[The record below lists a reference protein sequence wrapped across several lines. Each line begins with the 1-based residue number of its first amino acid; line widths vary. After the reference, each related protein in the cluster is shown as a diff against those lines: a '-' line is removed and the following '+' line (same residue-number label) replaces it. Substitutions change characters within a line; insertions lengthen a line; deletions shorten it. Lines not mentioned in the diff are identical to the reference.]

1 MADELSIPP
10 EAVRSN
16 GFEVCRVWIA
26 GDAQQIALRT
36 DVWED
41 PAAWGLLLVDLARN
55 VAMAHTGS
63 RGAEYDAMLERIKEG
78 FDAEWDAPTD
88 EPGLN

>member
-10 EAVRSN
+10 EAIRTN

-26 GDAQQIALRT
+26 GEGQQIALRT

-41 PAAWGLLLVDLARN
+41 HAAWGLLLVDLARHI
-55 VAMAHTGS
+55 ARAHAGDS
-63 RGAEYDAMLERIKEG
+63 ADEYAAILDRIKEG
-78 FDAEWDAPTD
+78 FDAEWDNPTD
-88 EPGLN
+88 ETGLN

>member
-10 EAVRSN
+10 EAIRAD
-16 GFEVCRVWIA
+16 GFEVCRVWVA
-26 GDAQQIALRT
+26 GDTQQIALRA

-41 PAAWGLLLVDLARN
+41 PAAWGLLLVDLARHI
-55 VAMAHTGS
+55 ARAHAGND
-63 RGAEYDAMLERIKEG
+63 ADEYAAILARIKEG
-78 FDAEWDAPTD
+78 FDVEWDNPTD